1 MPYPG
6 DFVYA
11 SSVFGKPGDKTTMD
25 LPPFNAMKDSSITF
39 NVYHYGKSY
48 LHVTADIKLSNGGH
62 SVQVNYV
69 SYFSVGWN
77 KVCLDL
83 EEGEASGVSFTTL
96 RSQEPFSLVAVD
108 DILYNEQPCPGK
120 QTVCPYFLSTRVLL
134 IVNNQYWHHFKG
146 TYIFWDIC
154 VLVVSVNCTFDE
166 DLCGYTADSDW
177 SLERRANSSTSKSFQ
192 IKYNK
197 SFGNIIPLIGK
208 SNQIHVPFATYSL
221 PTKIIWRWAVWI
233 FDYCHVPVTCQVC
246 FFKKLMSC
254 LLINYFSNLICCLHR
269 WILCN
274 GPKSN
279 VLLNCHLGFGVST
292 CHWGRKLIMRAAGD
306 DEVYIRSWCFQNN
319 VRLFWGE
326 EMWRCTVFDIF
337 GSDL

>member
-1 MPYPG
+1 MENPICMSQQTSNSAMEAIVFRWTMWVTSVWAG
-6 DFVYA
+6 TKYA
-11 SSVFGKPGDKTTMD
+11 LILRREKPVGYHLLHSEVRNHSAWWLWMTSSTM
-25 LPPFNAMKDSSITF
+25 SSP
-39 NVYHYGKSY
+39 VLVSRQ
-48 LHVTADIKLSNGGH
+48 
-62 SVQVNYV
+62 SV
-69 SYFSVGWN
+69 
-77 KVCLDL
+77 
-83 EEGEASGVSFTTL
+83 
-96 RSQEPFSLVAVD
+96 
-108 DILYNEQPCPGK
+108 
-120 QTVCPYFLSTRVLL
+120 PYFLSTWVLL
-134 IVNNQYWHHFKG
+134 VINDQYWHHFKG
-146 TYIFWDIC
+146 TYIFLDIC

-192 IKYNK
+192 IKCNK
-197 SFGNIIPLIGK
+197 SFGNLIPLIGK

>member
-25 LPPFNAMKDSSITF
+25 LPPFNAMKDSSLTF

-62 SVQVNYV
+62 SAQVNYV

-120 QTVCPYFLSTRVLL
+120 QTVCPYFLSNWVLL
-134 IVNNQYWHHFKG
+134 VINDQYWHHFKG

-192 IKYNK
+192 IKCNK
-197 SFGNIIPLIGK
+197 SFGNLIPLIGK

-246 FFKKLMSC
+246 FFLKADVMFANKLFFKLD
-254 LLINYFSNLICCLHR
+254 LLFTQMDPMQWPKEQCTTQLSPRFWCLHLSLGSETHHACSWR
-269 WILCN
+269 WWSLHQIVMLS
-274 GPKSN
+274 K
-279 VLLNCHLGFGVST
+279 
-292 CHWGRKLIMRAAGD
+292 
-306 DEVYIRSWCFQNN
+306 
-319 VRLFWGE
+319 
-326 EMWRCTVFDIF
+326 
-337 GSDL
+337 

>member
-6 DFVYA
+6 DFMYA

-25 LPPFNAMKDSSITF
+25 LPPFNAMKDSSLTF

-62 SVQVNYV
+62 SAQVNYV

-77 KVCLDL
+77 RVCLDL

-120 QTVCPYFLSTRVLL
+120 QTVCPYFLSTWVLL
-134 IVNNQYWHHFKG
+134 VINDQYWHHFKG
-146 TYIFWDIC
+146 TYIFLDIC

-192 IKYNK
+192 IKCNK
-197 SFGNIIPLIGK
+197 SFGNLIPLIGK

-246 FFKKLMSC
+246 FF
-254 LLINYFSNLICCLHR
+254 
-269 WILCN
+269 
-274 GPKSN
+274 
-279 VLLNCHLGFGVST
+279 
-292 CHWGRKLIMRAAGD
+292 
-306 DEVYIRSWCFQNN
+306 
-319 VRLFWGE
+319 
-326 EMWRCTVFDIF
+326 
-337 GSDL
+337 